1 MQRWS
6 LLLSHLRVL
15 LLLMHPSYH
24 SLHCT
29 LHTTQRK
36 PPLISDHSATH
47 TISLIAGG
55 HRQEAVRGVPRS
67 LDLPSGA
74 HLPTDLLGADPSGV
88 ELSAAGVGDLSEE
101 EEEGER
107 DCWHEVVIKS
117 MVHPVDGR

>member
-1 MQRWS
+1 MVAAAEPS
-6 LLLSHLRVL
+6 PCASAAHAPFIPLTAL
-15 LLLMHPSYH
+15 HPSHH
-24 SLHCT
+24 S
-29 LHTTQRK
+29 TQAA
-36 PPLISDHSATH
+36 PHIGPLSDAH
-47 TISLIAGG
+47 ISLIAGG

-67 LDLPSGA
+67 LDLLSGA